1 MLADTFENFWNM
13 FLEIYELDLAR
24 FLAAPGFALEA
35 ALKMTKVK
43 LDLLTDIDMFLR
55 QKNVSREEY
64 IPLFIEMQKR
74 ITNT

>member
-55 QKNVSREEY
+55 
-64 IPLFIEMQKR
+64 
-74 ITNT
+74 